1 MEKVNVNVPTTIP
14 IDGLFKAQFGEDR
27 VLWRAF
33 NRRPSGFFIEIGAY
47 DGVTLSNTYFLEQMG
62 WHGIL
67 VEPIPQLAQK
77 AAAARPR
84 SRVIS
89 AAVSRAEKKGTA
101 RFTVANNVPVL
112 SFLDADDEHRER
124 CLREG
129 AQLIEIDVPVTS
141 LDDILMAARRDPPPS
156 GGPWVRDRGWRI
168 DLVSIDTE
176 GCELDVLAGFDLD
189 RFAPRV
195 LVIEND
201 RPAGEAIEPYLQGRG
216 YRKFHRQVINDF
228 YIRADDPADDLTLD
242 GLDVGSS

>member
-1 MEKVNVNVPTTIP
+1 M
-14 IDGLFKAQFGEDR
+14 
-27 VLWRAF
+27 LWRVF
-33 NRRPSGFFIEIGAY
+33 NARPSGFCIEVGAY
-47 DGVTLSNTYFLEQMG
+47 DGGTLSNAYFLEQMG

-67 VEPIPQLAQK
+67 VEPIPPLAQK
-77 AAAARPR
+77 AVAARPR
-84 SRVIS
+84 SRVICS
-89 AAVSRAEKKGTA
+89 AVSKKEKTGTA

-112 SFLDADDEHRER
+112 SFLEADDEHRER

-129 AQLIEIDVPVTS
+129 AQLVEIDVPVTT
-141 LDDILMAARRDPPPS
+141 LDDILLAARKDPPPS
-156 GGPWVRDRGWRI
+156 GGPWAPHRGWRI

-201 RPAGEAIEPYLQGRG
+201 RPAGEAIEPYLEGRG

-228 YIRADDPADDLTLD
+228 YIREDDPAEDLTLT
-242 GLDVGSS
+242 GLDIASP